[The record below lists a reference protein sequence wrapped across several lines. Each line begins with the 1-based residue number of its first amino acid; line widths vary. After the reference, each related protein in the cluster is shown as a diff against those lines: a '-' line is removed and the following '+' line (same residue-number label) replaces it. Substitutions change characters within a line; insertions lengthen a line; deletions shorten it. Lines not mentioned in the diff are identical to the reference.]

1 MSKIK
6 SSTQVFIE
14 IEDIKEDVVY
24 LRGRSACSILEVS
37 SVNFFLLS
45 QDEQNARI
53 YGYMSLLNS
62 LSFALQIVIV
72 SKKIDLTNYIA
83 SLDHKITTVTNQ
95 RIKEH
100 LRLYKEFIQEL
111 IKDAGLL
118 DKKTYIVIPFNSLEL
133 GPTTGKKDYNI
144 RVQEAIASKR
154 TNVMTQIERI
164 GLSSRVI
171 KAEELGRIFFELFN
185 QQAIPVDF
193 SSSDVKN
200 VII

>member
-1 MSKIK
+1 MAKIK
-6 SSTQVFIE
+6 SSTQAFIE
-14 IEDIKEDVVY
+14 IEDIKEDVVF

-72 SKKIDLTNYIA
+72 SKKIDLTAYIG
-83 SLDHKITTVTNQ
+83 SLDHKITTVNNP

-111 IKDAGLL
+111 IKEAGLL
-118 DKKTYIVIPFNSLEL
+118 DKKTYAVIPFTSLEL
-133 GPTTGKKDYNI
+133 GATGASKDYST
-144 RVQEAIASKR
+144 RVVEAIATKR
-154 TNVMTQIERI
+154 SNVMTQIERI
-164 GLSSRVI
+164 GLSSRVL
-171 KAEELGRIFFELFN
+171 KAEELGRIFFELYN

-200 VII
+200 III

>member
-1 MSKIK
+1 MAKIK
-6 SSTQVFIE
+6 SSTQAFIE
-14 IEDIKEDVVY
+14 IEDIKEDVVF

-72 SKKIDLTNYIA
+72 SKKIDLTAYIG
-83 SLDHKITTVTNQ
+83 SLDHKITTVNNP

-111 IKDAGLL
+111 IKEAGLL
-118 DKKTYIVIPFNSLEL
+118 DKKTYAVIPFTSLEL
-133 GPTTGKKDYNI
+133 GATGANKDYST
-144 RVQEAIASKR
+144 RVVEAIATKR
-154 TNVMTQIERI
+154 SNVMTQIERI
-164 GLSSRVI
+164 GLSSRVL
-171 KAEELGRIFFELFN
+171 KAEELGRIFFELYN

-200 VII
+200 III